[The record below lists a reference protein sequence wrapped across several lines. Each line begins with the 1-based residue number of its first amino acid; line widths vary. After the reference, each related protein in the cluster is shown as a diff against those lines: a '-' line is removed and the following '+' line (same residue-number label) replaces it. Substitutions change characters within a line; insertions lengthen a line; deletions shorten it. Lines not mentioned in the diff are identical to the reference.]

1 MVSPPGTSSGAAPLG
16 QEDTWNQGFEI
27 SYPKTSMATCFPQ
40 RQWGPQGATTVFHP
54 FSRLQSP
61 PPHIA
66 ISLGS
71 PGAGMG
77 ASDRQA
83 LGPPPSS
90 LCQLEQ
96 NLFCWIQRNPPPQ
109 TWMGLESLQ
118 AANLLCSYL
127 VRLAVNMQSHRLC
140 YLPGNNPTISSCL
153 WIPSHLVLPA
163 SRLGPVACLLKT
175 KTEAGRSFGGLP
187 SMFSHQD
194 GWKEGTRWGRGEPDC
209 RAL

>member
-96 NLFCWIQRNPPPQ
+96 NLFCWIQRNPPPNLDGVGEPSGSKPALFLPCQ
-109 TWMGLESLQ
+109 TGREH
-118 AANLLCSYL
+118 A
-127 VRLAVNMQSHRLC
+127 
-140 YLPGNNPTISSCL
+140 
-153 WIPSHLVLPA
+153 IPSA
-163 SRLGPVACLLKT
+163 LL
-175 KTEAGRSFGGLP
+175 L
-187 SMFSHQD
+187 
-194 GWKEGTRWGRGEPDC
+194 TR
-209 RAL
+209 